1 MESVRDNPVTVARSA
16 NAVGK
21 SFTAARIVVWFY
33 LVHPDAKVYVAA
45 APPLENLK
53 KILWGEISSIVRKH
67 PDLFYGHKI
76 KSLDIIRP
84 EIIKNLESF
93 ITGVT
98 IPTSGTSAEREGK
111 FSGKHAPHL
120 LFVVDEGDAVP
131 DEVYRGIESCMS
143 GGEARM
149 LIMFNPRARTGP
161 VYFKERNRQA
171 KIIHLSAF
179 NHPNVITGQD
189 VIPGAVT
196 RNITV
201 RRINEWTRPLAPDE
215 KQDHNCFAVPD
226 VLDGYQATA
235 LDGRLYPP
243 LQSGIRKVREE
254 SPEFWYMVLGLY
266 PTQSV
271 FQLISEEWVARAMSR
286 CQAYV
291 AQYGEVPPPGA
302 QPTLGIDLAEYGPDY
317 NVACPRYGNFVAR
330 LLTWAG
336 VDMDMSAQTALKIYK
351 DLNAKIAFV
360 DATGIGSGVAPSM
373 VRKGY
378 DQDLDVRAVSVKVS
392 EKPSP
397 LFKTE
402 TGEFR
407 FMRDQLW
414 WMVREWLRT
423 DKGAMLPP
431 DEILREDLL
440 APEYTVK
447 PNGKIEITS
456 KEVLRDQLKRSPDRG
471 DALCMTFAPFS
482 RPTWISVG
490 DIIYRQTPAHEP
502 VNQGGDTFA
511 EWVDR

>member
-1 MESVRDNPVTVARSA
+1 VNDAGPAPSLARA
-16 NAVGK
+16 
-21 SFTAARIVVWFY
+21 
-33 LVHPDAKVYVAA
+33 LLE
-45 APPLENLK
+45 PLLH
-53 KILWGEISSIVRKH
+53 LA
-67 PDLFYGHKI
+67 DLRSRYTSLPYG
-76 KSLDIIRP
+76 DQ
-84 EIIKNLESF
+84 
-93 ITGVT
+93 
-98 IPTSGTSAEREGK
+98 A
-111 FSGKHAPHL
+111 
-120 LFVVDEGDAVP
+120 LFVRAAVFRRVGGFP
-131 DEVYRGIESCMS
+131 EQPLMEDIELSKRLKRKEASLRDTGWGTESDRG
-143 GGEARM
+143 
-149 LIMFNPRARTGP
+149 
-161 VYFKERNRQA
+161 
-171 KIIHLSAF
+171 
-179 NHPNVITGQD
+179 
-189 VIPGAVT
+189 
-196 RNITV
+196 
-201 RRINEWTRPLAPDE
+201 
-215 KQDHNCFAVPD
+215 
-226 VLDGYQATA
+226 VL
-235 LDGRLYPP
+235 LMGR
-243 LQSGIRKVREE
+243 
-254 SPEFWYMVLGLY
+254 
-266 PTQSV
+266 
-271 FQLISEEWVARAMSR
+271 
-286 CQAYV
+286 
-291 AQYGEVPPPGA
+291 
-302 QPTLGIDLAEYGPDY
+302 TLGIVGFG
-317 NVACPRYGNFVAR
+317 R
-330 LLTWAG
+330 
-336 VDMDMSAQTALKIYK
+336 
-351 DLNAKIAFV
+351 
-360 DATGIGSGVAPSM
+360 IGSGVAPSM